1 MWKRVLFAV
10 LPLAVLLILPFALR
24 PAAPAA
30 AAITGDA
37 DTLVIVTPH
46 TEQIRYEFE
55 HAFRRHYQKKFNR
68 DVILDWRNV
77 GGTSD
82 IVRYIADRFEA
93 VFRQEYEQSGGKWTP
108 ETARNFKDPKSKSPE
123 RAAFLSMEKGI
134 GIDVFFGGGSYDQ
147 NKFAQNG
154 MAIPGGV
161 EQRHPEWF
169 TDDVFP
175 RFHSGEQLRAENG
188 GYYGVCLSSFGL
200 AYNPDRFRDLNLPP
214 PKNWRDLADPRL
226 FRQTEVA
233 DPTKSGS
240 VTKCYE
246 MIIQQAMLQHD
257 PDLAKGWEEGFLT
270 VKLIAANARCV
281 TDSAGKLVRDVSAGS
296 AAAGMCI
303 DFYGFSEALFTK
315 QLSGGADRLFY
326 VMPENGSAIS
336 ADPVQLLRG
345 APNRNVA
352 EEFLDFLLS
361 PEGQSIWMKKPGVP
375 GGPERS
381 ALLRPCV
388 RKDVIASIPE
398 AENVLPGYDPYAASG
413 TFQYHGGWTG
423 RYFNLIRVL
432 IKCIALDPLDDL
444 QTAWQAVIENGGPEK
459 NPEAMALIRQLPF
472 SYAEAGAAAKS
483 FSGTPAEVAA
493 VRREWTRIA
502 AENYRKAA
510 ELARKGGAE

>member
-1 MWKRVLFAV
+1 MTPSCQPHPRAADLRRRARRILDRHDSRGGSPRLTMILCQILIVTFAV
-10 LPLAVLLILPFALR
+10 ALYLAALGICMAVSLLLDPVASVAIPGGSAPVSVQMLVDVGAYVLLILPFALR

-123 RAAFLSMEKGI
+123 RAAFLAMEKGI

-270 VKLIAANARCV
+270 VKLI
-281 TDSAGKLVRDVSAGS
+281 TL
-296 AAAGMCI
+296 
-303 DFYGFSEALFTK
+303 
-315 QLSGGADRLFY
+315 RLFPDIPDDREKY
-326 VMPENGSAIS
+326 
-336 ADPVQLLRG
+336 
-345 APNRNVA
+345 
-352 EEFLDFLLS
+352 
-361 PEGQSIWMKKPGVP
+361 
-375 GGPERS
+375 
-381 ALLRPCV
+381 RPA
-388 RKDVIASIPE
+388 R
-398 AENVLPGYDPYAASG
+398 
-413 TFQYHGGWTG
+413 
-423 RYFNLIRVL
+423 
-432 IKCIALDPLDDL
+432 
-444 QTAWQAVIENGGPEK
+444 
-459 NPEAMALIRQLPF
+459 
-472 SYAEAGAAAKS
+472 
-483 FSGTPAEVAA
+483 
-493 VRREWTRIA
+493 WTRA
-502 AENYRKAA
+502 DVP
-510 ELARKGGAE
+510 ARPVRPPQNGKNRSRVSSV